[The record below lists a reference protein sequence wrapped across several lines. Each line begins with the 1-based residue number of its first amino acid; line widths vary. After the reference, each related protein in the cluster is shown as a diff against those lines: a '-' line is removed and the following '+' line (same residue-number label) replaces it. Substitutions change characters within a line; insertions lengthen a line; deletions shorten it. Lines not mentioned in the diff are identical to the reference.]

1 MQPETEKTSTKVF
14 IQKGLALWLIP
25 ILIYTIIYFIIGQFG
40 DFKTE
45 QNKTG
50 FLFQVNKLI
59 FIFGIC
65 GIPVVLL
72 LSLVMKFAKNSIDRI
87 PKK

>member
-1 MQPETEKTSTKVF
+1 MQSETNNTPTKIF
-14 IQKGLALWLIP
+14 IQKGLILWLIP
-25 ILIYTIIYFIIGQFG
+25 LALYTIIYFIIGQFG

-45 QNKTG
+45 QNQAG
-50 FLFQVNKLI
+50 FLSQVNKLI

-65 GIPVVLL
+65 GIPAVLL
-72 LSLVMKFAKNSIDRI
+72 LSLVMKFAKNTIDRI